1 MTDKIVVNQVAC
13 NIVTGNQTIPLLGL
27 SRAPK
32 AVKFLLTTGTVNGT
46 AVDGAVLG
54 IGAATAFAQFALS
67 VRAQNGVATSD
78 TGRRATDADCVLIQ
92 STTSNSADGQAS
104 FVSMSATEVV
114 INWTNAPASAYLL
127 TVIAYDCEDAYITT
141 TTLPTT
147 VNTSI
152 TITTGFEFDALFVAS
167 ILRSVPGGGG
177 DAKLSYG
184 IATYDGTTI
193 IQRGMLWATD
203 SGAAPTAA
211 GSYLSTAYIGG
222 ECNDTT
228 GALIRGME
236 TATVTSTGFNLT
248 ARTAGFAANAYVC
261 VLAIRF
267 SSARVYVGTVD
278 SPTSTGTTTY
288 TGPGWTPLFA
298 ETVGTLL
305 TAVDTAKADAETDA
319 RAIGVT
325 DGSRSYSYAFADQ
338 DGQATS
344 DTQSLSNNVLL
355 DMPQDT
361 STTGLKASFSAFTA
375 SGITF
380 NYTVVLASARKLILF
395 ALESV
400 SSPDSGTG
408 GTTPAP
414 SAALPVAKAFRS
426 HSIAHRLTVS
436 VYDSISST
444 GNYLF
449 DLSGELN
456 SYEHEINAF
465 GGYWTA
471 RMQIADKQTAFE
483 DWYENGL
490 GRRIVTHSPDGE
502 IIWEG
507 FVNQIGITLGGLSIT
522 IGPVIEI
529 VNKAKLAYST
539 FDTTLNAP
547 ATGIRL
553 ETAYTEDTTSQGR
566 YGILSAVLSTGGAT
580 ATTAVELRDEYLRQ
594 YAIPQVDQE
603 RTFGGSGSTPS
614 ITLDCLGYVHYF
626 NTYKYNQTAAS
637 GTQNLSAKLAAIIAA
652 EPNSFVDHST
662 VFITANT
669 TAVPAYE
676 NEDKTAWALIKELV
690 NMSDASDNKYIFGVT
705 ADRYCRY
712 EAIPTEA
719 EYFQRISD
727 PGQRIMTASGQVI
740 QPWNVVPGKWII
752 ATDFLIGRVADATA
766 IEDDPRAMFVETVR
780 FSHPNSVSLK
790 GAKVRRLDQ
799 KLARLGLSGI
809 GG

>member
-1 MTDKIVVNQVAC
+1 MTDKIVTNQVAC

-32 AVKFLLTTGTVNGT
+32 AVKFMLTLGTVNGT

-54 IGAATAFAQFALS
+54 IGAATAFAQFAMS
-67 VRAQNGVATSD
+67 VRSQNGVSTSD
-78 TGRRATDADCVLIQ
+78 TGRRATDAACVLIQ
-92 STTSNSADGQAS
+92 SNSSNSADGQAS

-114 INWTNAPASAYLL
+114 INWTNAPAAAYLM
-127 TVIAYDCEDAYITT
+127 TVVAYDCEDAYITT
-141 TTLPTT
+141 TTLPTST
-147 VNTSI
+147 GTPI
-152 TITTGFEFDALFVAS
+152 TITTGFEFDGLFVAS

-177 DAKLSYG
+177 DAKFSYG
-184 IATYDGTTI
+184 MASYDGTTVS
-193 IQRGMLWATD
+193 QRGMLWAAD
-203 SGAAPTAA
+203 SAASPTAA
-211 GSYLSTAYIGG
+211 GAQCRIGLIGG
-222 ECNDTT
+222 EVNDTT
-228 GALIRGME
+228 GVLIRGIQID
-236 TATVTSTGFNLT
+236 TVTATGFNVT
-248 ARTAGFAANAYVC
+248 ANTTGFAANTYASF
-261 VLAIRF
+261 LALRF
-267 SSARVYVGTVD
+267 ATARVYVSGD
-278 SPTSTGTTTY
+278 ASPTITGNQSNSSPGFQPAFIEAIATLVTTS
-288 TGPGWTPLFA
+288 
-298 ETVGTLL
+298 
-305 TAVDTAKADAETDA
+305 DTAAADAQTDA
-319 RAIGVT
+319 RAICVS

-338 DGQATS
+338 DNQATS
-344 DTQSLSNNVLL
+344 DTQSLTDNVFLN
-355 DMPQDT
+355 MPQDT
-361 STTGLKASFSAFTA
+361 STTGLKATLSSFNSN
-375 SGITF
+375 G
-380 NYTVVLASARKLILF
+380 YTLNFSIVLASVRRLIIFL
-395 ALESV
+395 LETYTA
-400 SSPDSGTG
+400 PTGTG
-408 GTTPAP
+408 GAAPTP
-414 SAALPVAKAFRS
+414 SAALPVAKGFKS
-426 HSIAHRLTVS
+426 HSVAHRLTVS

-662 VFITANT
+662 AFITANT